1 MFIDKGRR
9 ERTDSG
15 KDTGD
20 VKPSRKKSSMK
31 EDIMPGRQI
40 YDPNGFR
47 NVEKDGKTAGF
58 AFKFKLQY
66 YRGITLSIIRDIK
79 VKIDG
84 EDIPRE
90 NIRITVN
97 NETFTL
103 EETRTVVSSLYR
115 WEFGENA
122 EITVLKEGGL
132 TAGSHHLSVL
142 QHIAPTTATSA
153 YNSRIFK
160 LLSFF
165 IIV

>member
-142 QHIAPTTATSA
+142 QHIAPSYMPFPIQSICETD
-153 YNSRIFK
+153 FK
-160 LLSFF
+160 
-165 IIV
+165 IA